1 MILLYDHNCYG
12 KIAFSLTNQV
22 KTDIINLLWINDER
36 EGRTVKKH
44 GCRLWIL
51 VLACMILC
59 VCALADVE
67 KDEDGGTWDW
77 DSGIYTAPDGSKYDI
92 TDDGDGGSSSSGSSS
107 SGSSSGSSTTTTSDG
122 AMIIDTGETDE
133 LSGFEKNEDG
143 SITIESGQGG
153 IDIEV
158 EPTRAPLTAEEWQEL
173 LARADARNGAYTP
186 TFYRDPATGTVTEV
200 QVVYMGIGRS
210 MITLNGQDVLVNTA
224 DLHWNT
230 EAPEDKVLAVIDA
243 PKNGY
248 AWIRMKPNTK
258 ITTAKIEQC
267 RMDRVVRV
275 LSTSKN
281 WTFIDH
287 DGRRGYVKTSSLE
300 FFANDHTDFQ
310 AGVLSVKGKTSGKDT
325 CNIRSR
331 DDKHRV
337 LADYPL
343 GTPVT
348 IFDII
353 DDFAQIDICG
363 WHCTVNTKFVT
374 LEKEIASAE

>member
-1 MILLYDHNCYG
+1 M
-12 KIAFSLTNQV
+12 
-22 KTDIINLLWINDER
+22 R
-36 EGRTVKKH
+36 KH
-44 GCRLWIL
+44 GCRIWAL
-51 VLACMILC
+51 VLLCVLLC
-59 VCALADVE
+59 VCTGVLAGVE
-67 KDEDGGTWDW
+67 QDEDGGTWDW
-77 DSGIYTAPDGSKYDI
+77 DRGVYTAPDGTTYDI
-92 TDDGDGGSSSSGSSS
+92 TGDGDD
-107 SGSSSGSSTTTTSDG
+107 SGSSSGGTSSGGSSSGGSSSGGSSSGG
-122 AMIIDTGETDE
+122 AMTIEDTSGIEDT
-133 LSGFEKNEDG
+133 LSGIQKNEDG

-153 IDIEV
+153 VDIEV
-158 EPTRAPLTAEEWQEL
+158 EPTRAPLTAEEWEAL
-173 LARADARNGAYTP
+173 LARADARNGSYTP
-186 TFYRDPATGTVTEV
+186 TFYRDPATGTVIEAE
-200 QVVYMGIGRS
+200 VVYMGIGRS
-210 MITLNGQDVLVNTA
+210 MITVNGQEKLVNTV

-267 RMDRVVRV
+267 RMDQVVRV
-275 LSTSKN
+275 ISTNKN

-287 DGRRGYVKTSSLE
+287 DGRRGYVKTASLE
-300 FFANDHTDFQ
+300 FFANDHTDFET
-310 AGVLSVKGKTSGKDT
+310 GVLSVKGKTSGRDT

-348 IFDII
+348 VFDVI

-363 WHCTVNTKFVT
+363 WHCTVNTKFIT
-374 LEKEIASAE
+374 MEKETASAE